1 MVPRWIAW
9 RRNLAL
15 SRIHLAIKKWWPS
28 LTINNDNDSSVNMQ
42 VVGMRKKSD
51 VGGMVWHFGRRSRE
65 PVRYI
70 LTNFEI
76 HLSVVIITTCHPGSR
91 HRHFKSCFH
100 PRHTP
105 CPSNE
110 SEQKIGV
117 CEVRMHHRICEDHH
131 RWICIVSSALE
142 QAIKRAFY

>member
-1 MVPRWIAW
+1 
-9 RRNLAL
+9 LAL

-91 HRHFKSCFH
+91 HRHFKSCFIRAI
-100 PRHTP
+100 RHAPPTNR
-105 CPSNE
+105 SRR
-110 SEQKIGV
+110 SECAR
-117 CEVRMHHRICEDHH
+117 CECTTEFVKTTIDGF
-131 RWICIVSSALE
+131 VSF
-142 QAIKRAFY
+142 RAH